1 MKDRVH
7 HALRRTCAEAKGEE
21 EAGVLVGVAGNAG
34 GCTEGSV
41 VGRDEMNGKDRREQL
56 VPNFCASLRNLD
68 LTLGA
73 MGGHA

>member
-1 MKDRVH
+1 MPWEERVWRPNS
-7 HALRRTCAEAKGEE
+7 RRRLGCLVRVAES
-21 EAGVLVGVAGNAG
+21 AG

-56 VPNFCASLRNLD
+56 VPNFCVSPRNLD

-73 MGGHA
+73 MGGNA